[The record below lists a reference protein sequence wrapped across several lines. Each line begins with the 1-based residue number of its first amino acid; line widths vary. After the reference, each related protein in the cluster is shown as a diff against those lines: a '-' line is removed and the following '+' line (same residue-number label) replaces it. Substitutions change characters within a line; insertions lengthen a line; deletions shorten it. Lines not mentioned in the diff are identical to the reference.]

1 MDKSFFDNFRMGDY
15 QRENFDTFLDK
26 IKFSYKVPSIHIA
39 GSNGKGSTATY
50 LAAGYSG
57 SGYKVGLFHSPF
69 LKSPNEMI
77 SIDGKTI
84 SDDDF
89 MRIYNSY
96 KKEIDKYDLSA
107 FEIQAFVAFTYFQE
121 QKCDIAIIE
130 CGMGGLIDATNVFTP
145 VLSIITTI
153 SLEHTDYLGFSISE
167 IAEQK
172 AGIIKPE
179 VPVLIGNDMTEDAL
193 TVISNTAKANKSTIC
208 YLGHYVNQEYHEDGY
223 TFEYGRYGKIRIK
236 SVGLYS
242 INDCVMALEAMT
254 VLDNQFPIKIEE
266 AVKAI
271 GEVFMPCRMEVYSKK
286 PLIILDGA
294 HNPEAMK
301 KLCDVSLSRVIGLR
315 PIHVIFC
322 CFRDKNLGSML
333 SYLGEITDDLTLT
346 TFNHPRARTVDEYFL
361 FLGDYQFEE
370 NAKELIQKK
379 IQEFP
384 NDAFIITGSLAF
396 AAHVRELLNNGEIN
410 YEVGPVQE

>member
-1 MDKSFFDNFRMGDY
+1 MDKSFFDGYRLGDY
-15 QRENFDTFLDK
+15 QRENFDRFLDK
-26 IKFSYKVPSIHIA
+26 INFSYNVPSIHIA

-50 LAAGYSG
+50 LAAGYQG
-57 SGYKVGLFHSPF
+57 SGYLVGLFHSPF
-69 LKSPNEMI
+69 LKEPNEMI
-77 SIDGKTI
+77 SINGKPI

-89 MRIYNSY
+89 MRIINSY
-96 KKEIDKYDLSA
+96 KKEIEKYGLSA

-121 QKCDIAIIE
+121 KKCDIAIIE

-172 AGIIKPE
+172 AGIIKEE
-179 VPVLIGNDMTEDAL
+179 VPVLIGNDLSEDAL
-193 TVISNTAKANKSTIC
+193 TVISNTAKVNKTDLC
-208 YLGHYVNQEYHEDGY
+208 YLGHYVNQEYHDDGY
-223 TFEYGRYGKIRIK
+223 TFEYSRYGLIKIK

-254 VLDNQFPIKIEE
+254 ILDNKFPINIDG

-271 GEVFMPCRMEVYSKK
+271 SEVFMPCRMEVFSKK

-301 KLCDVSLSRVIGLR
+301 KLCDVSLAKVIDGR

-346 TFNHPRARTVDEYFL
+346 TFDHPRARTLEEYFL

-379 IQEFP
+379 IQEFS
-384 NDAFIITGSLAF
+384 NDAILITGSLAF
-396 AAHVRELLNNGEIN
+396 AAYVRELLQNGEIK
-410 YEVGPVQE
+410 YEIEPVKE

>member
-1 MDKSFFDNFRMGDY
+1 MDKSFFDNFRTGDY
-15 QRENFDTFLDK
+15 QRENFDGFLDK
-26 IKFSYKVPSIHIA
+26 IKFTYNVPSIHIA

-50 LAAGYSG
+50 LAAGYQG
-57 SGYKVGLFHSPF
+57 SGYRVGLFHSPF
-69 LKSPNEMI
+69 LNAPNEMI
-77 SIDGKTI
+77 SINGKAI

-121 QKCDIAIIE
+121 QKCDIAVIE

-145 VLSIITTI
+145 ILSIITTI

-172 AGIIKPE
+172 AGIIKEE
-179 VPVLIGNDMTEDAL
+179 VPVLIGDMPEDAL
-193 TVISNTAKANKSTIC
+193 TVISNTIKANKSQLC
-208 YLGHYVNQEYHEDGY
+208 YLGHYVNDEYHDDGY
-223 TFEYGRYGKIRIK
+223 SFEYGRYGLIKIK

-242 INDCVMALEAMT
+242 IKDCVMALEAMT
-254 VLDNQFPIKIEE
+254 VLNNQFPINIEG
-266 AVKAI
+266 AVKSI
-271 GEVFMPCRMEVYSKK
+271 GEVFMPCRMEVFSQK

-294 HNPEAMK
+294 HNPEAMQ
-301 KLCDVSLSRVIGLR
+301 KLCDASLARVINDR
-315 PIHVIFC
+315 PIHVVFC

-333 SYLGEITDDLTLT
+333 SYLGETTEDLTLT
-346 TFNHPRARTVDEYFL
+346 TFDHPRARTIDEYFL

-370 NAKELIQKK
+370 DAKELIQRK

-384 NDAFIITGSLAF
+384 DDAILITGSLAF
-396 AAHVRELLNNGEIN
+396 AAYVRELLLNGEIK
-410 YEVGPVQE
+410 YEIEPAQN